1 MSMFAAILA
10 IIEAALIAGAVA
22 RARRPDS
29 PVPSIVTLIPTAAL
43 ALLFVCLWG
52 AAQSQHRLDGMRIVL
67 RGVTVDLGALHAQ
80 PISIGG
86 DATRDLLLVAGLP
99 PQAAILSAG
108 QDGQITLATPEPPA
122 GGPYGLVKVGNVTA
136 RTDQTAR
143 ALCLGPGG
151 EDALTLRGG
160 RLVSAKSEAGPPLNG
175 MGVFPVSAVAPVERA
190 TDPLVRS
197 SGSFVVAGPRDLPIG
212 PPPLRLAAM
221 DRGAKLA
228 RTASDCAS
236 APPPVDRFSI
246 DATGRAT
253 DISFYRADLAPRGEP
268 SVKNPGAPQPGRLS
282 LARTLHLF
290 VHDGKLVVF
299 LDTPEVERISG
310 PALHQALDLR
320 SQAGFDNVVLA
331 FSGVSPGA
339 GTKTLASLP
348 FPSLADYARSRLF
361 GRIEL
366 SRGSGGLSAIDSHGP
381 EPVAFGRGFELG
393 GDVAALMEVDRVDLS
408 WSAYRH
414 VAWLPVAALVM
425 SLIGSWRLRRRST
438 MAFLLLSLLD
448 VLLIVRLIVGAEAA
462 YVTDA
467 PRVLASVGD
476 ALFALIAAPFFL
488 ASLDPDRGDRG
499 VRLLHGALC
508 AATIVCL
515 VAGTAFAGGG
525 LDGLGPETGSPFGA
539 TGAIC
544 LLLCLAGLARLA
556 FLNID
561 VDRLRSSWSRFGA
574 GALPADASTV
584 LVRGIPARATVAAAA
599 IRRWATDSKSV
610 FWPILLLAITG
621 GIRTVLAVLH
631 ILREAVSPFHVRM
644 PVSIIYTP
652 LCLALF
658 AWALLRI
665 GKASQLRPRP
675 RGHLWQAP
683 ALWAA
688 WILACAVGPTAAH
701 DSGYVFTNSG
711 PFLLWGALAA
721 MGATSLGLWA
731 RAWLA
736 APGALFVVGFAVLS
750 LSGSGMPRDGDAI
763 TRAAANPT
771 SPGAHRLLDR
781 YSDAKKVFGLV
792 DKANLLRL
800 EAVFNPAAMS
810 SEASWSAERDRSVI
824 ADRGAYADTMGGR
837 GWLNLERPNL
847 LEADQLDDNVSII
860 HIISP
865 FGRAG
870 GAAFLLLEGVV
881 AAAATLAMF
890 RRSAPDIVALPLQTS
905 LGLLCLWTLFAVSAY
920 MFLDNVQIVPFTGRN
935 VYLLA
940 ARSLSDLVEGL
951 LILSLAYWLLR
962 RKETPCLA

>member
-1 MSMFAAILA
+1 VSLFAALLA
-10 IIEAALIAGAVA
+10 IIAAALIAGALA

-29 PVPSIVTLIPTAAL
+29 AVPAIVTLIPTVAL
-43 ALLFVCLWG
+43 ALLVVCLWG
-52 AAQSQHRLDGMRIVL
+52 ASQSQHRLDGARIVL
-67 RGVTVDLGALHAQ
+67 RGVAVDLRALHDQ

-86 DATRDLLLVAGLP
+86 DANRDLLMVSGLP

-108 QDGQITLATPEPPA
+108 QDGQIILAAPEPPA
-122 GGPYGLVKVGNVTA
+122 GGPYGLIKVGKVTA

-143 ALCLGPGG
+143 ALCLGPGS
-151 EDALTLRGG
+151 EDTLSLRAG
-160 RLVSAKSEAGPPLNG
+160 RLVSADGDTGPPLRG
-175 MGVFPVSAVAPVERA
+175 TGVFPVRAIAPLGRA

-197 SGSFVVAGPRDLPIG
+197 SASFIVSGQPALPFG
-212 PPPLRLAAM
+212 PPTLRLAAM
-221 DRGAKLA
+221 DRGARLA
-228 RTASDCAS
+228 RTASECAS
-236 APPPVDRFSI
+236 APPPPDRFNI
-246 DATGRAT
+246 DASGRAT
-253 DISFYRADLAPRGEP
+253 DVNFYRADLEPLGEP
-268 SVKNPGAPQPGRLS
+268 SAKTAGAALAGRLS

-290 VHDGKLVVF
+290 VHDGKLVIS

-310 PALHQALDLR
+310 PALHQALDIR
-320 SQAGFDNVVLA
+320 NQAGFDNVVLA
-331 FSGVSPGA
+331 FSGVSPGV

-348 FPSLADYARSRLF
+348 FPSLTAYARSRLF

-366 SRGSGGLSAIDSHGP
+366 RRGSGGLSAIDSHGP

-425 SLIGSWRLRRRST
+425 SLVGSWRLRRRST

-476 ALFALIAAPFFL
+476 ALFALIAAPFFI

-508 AATIVCL
+508 MAAIVCL
-515 VAGTAFAGGG
+515 SAAGALAGGG
-525 LDGLGPETGSPFGA
+525 LDGLRPETGSPLGA
-539 TGAIC
+539 TGGVC
-544 LLLCLAGLARLA
+544 FLLCLAGVARLGL
-556 FLNID
+556 LNID
-561 VDRLRSSWSRFGA
+561 FGDMRSSWSKFGA
-574 GALPADASTV
+574 GTLRAVASVV
-584 LVRGIPARATVAAAA
+584 LFRGIAARATVAAAA
-599 IRRWATDSKSV
+599 FRRWAADSNSV
-610 FWPILLLAITG
+610 SWPIFLLALTG
-621 GIRTVLAVLH
+621 GIRTVLALLH
-631 ILREAVSPFHVRM
+631 ILREAVSPFHIRM

-665 GKASQLRPRP
+665 GRTSQLSPRP
-675 RGHLWQAP
+675 RGYRWQTP

-688 WILACAVGPTAAH
+688 WILACAVGPAAAH

-721 MGATSLGLWA
+721 MGATSLGFWT

-736 APGALFVVGFAVLS
+736 APGALLVMVFAGLS
-750 LSGSGMPRDGDAI
+750 LSGSGVSQDGDAI
-763 TRAAANPT
+763 ARAAANPT
-771 SPGAHRLLDR
+771 SPGAHRLLDQ
-781 YSDAKKVFGLV
+781 YSDARKLFGFI

-810 SEASWSAERDRSVI
+810 SQASWSAERDRSVI

-837 GWLNLERPNL
+837 GWLNLDRPNQ

-860 HIISP
+860 HIVSP
-865 FGRAG
+865 FGRVG
-870 GAAFLLLEGVV
+870 GAVFLLLEGIV

-890 RRSAPDIVALPLQTS
+890 RRSGPDIVALPLQTS

-920 MFLDNVQIVPFTGRN
+920 MFLGNVQIVPFTGRN

-962 RKETPCLA
+962 RKETTCLA